1 MTDPTRPDPAEPT
14 VGAARST
21 SDRRWVG
28 LAILSAV
35 VLVPIGILIFSN
47 LGATEVSW
55 AGFQFDQPL
64 WMILIVTFLS
74 GMVGGKV
81 AGWGWRRWRKRRK
94 KLKQELEVLR
104 KHGVDNGSAD

>member
-28 LAILSAV
+28 LAILSAA

-47 LGATEVSW
+47 LKATEVSW
-55 AGFQFDQPL
+55 AGFRFDQPL
-64 WMILIVTFLS
+64 WTILIVTFLS

-104 KHGVDNGSAD
+104 KHGVDSGSAD

>member
-1 MTDPTRPDPAEPT
+1 MTDPTRPE
-14 VGAARST
+14 AAAPKVDAGRST
-21 SDRRWVG
+21 PDRRWVG
-28 LAILSAV
+28 PAILSAA

-47 LGATEVSW
+47 LDAAEVSW
-55 AGFQFDQPL
+55 AGFRFDQPL

-94 KLKQELEVLR
+94 QLKQELEVLR
-104 KHGVDNGSAD
+104 KHAADSEPAD